1 LAVRDIWVTSFR
13 GEFGYLSTRKKRASW
28 IAAKIDPPTNRTLQ
42 GVAAYRRVQMKRM
55 LFAGALS
62 LFAATPAAW
71 AADLPVAPPQAPAAY
86 VPVVT
91 PVYNWTGVYIGIN
104 GGYAFGNSNWNS
116 VAAFVPGTGDFNV
129 TGGLVGGTVGIN
141 FQSGSVVYG
150 VEGDGD
156 WTNIQGSTSNGGC
169 VGGTCQT
176 SNDWLTTFR
185 GRIGYA
191 FDRVLVYGTA
201 GGAAGDV
208 KATLTVAGFPPAS
221 TDSTEFGWTA
231 GGGIEVALTENIT
244 AKGEYLF
251 VDLSNGALNGPG
263 VSVPVQFDASIVRAG
278 LNFKF
283 NPF

>member
-1 LAVRDIWVTSFR
+1 
-13 GEFGYLSTRKKRASW
+13 
-28 IAAKIDPPTNRTLQ
+28 
-42 GVAAYRRVQMKRM
+42 MKRM

-86 VPVVT
+86 APVVT
-91 PVYNWTGVYIGIN
+91 PVYNWSGFYIGIN

-116 VAAFVPGTGDFNV
+116 IAAFVPGTGDFNV
-129 TGGLVGGTVGIN
+129 KGGLVGGTVGVN

-156 WTNIQGSTSNGGC
+156 WTNIKGSTSNGGC
-169 VGGTCQT
+169 TGSICQT

-231 GGGIEVALTENIT
+231 GGGVEFALTENVT
-244 AKGEYLF
+244 AKAEYLF

-263 VSVPVQFDASIVRAG
+263 ISVPVQFDASIVRAG

-283 NPF
+283 NPW

>member
-1 LAVRDIWVTSFR
+1 LGIRDIWVTSFR
-13 GEFGYLSTRKKRASW
+13 GEFGYLLTRKKRALW
-28 IAAKIDPPTNRTLQ
+28 IGAWTNPPTNRTLQ
-42 GVAAYRRVQMKRM
+42 GGAAYRRVQMKRI

-86 VPVVT
+86 VPVVA
-91 PVYNWTGVYIGIN
+91 PVYNWSGVYIGIN
-104 GGYAFGNSNWNS
+104 GGYAFGNSNWNGT
-116 VAAFVPGTGDFNV
+116 PGTGDFNV
-129 TGGLVGGTVGIN
+129 NGGLVGGTVGIN

-150 VEGDGD
+150 LEGDGD

-169 VGGTCQT
+169 AGGICQT

-208 KATLTVAGFPPAS
+208 KATSTIPGIATAS

-231 GGGIEVALTENIT
+231 GGGVEVALTENVT
-244 AKGEYLF
+244 VKGEYLF
-251 VDLSNGALNGPG
+251 VDLSNGAFNSLGLNI
-263 VSVPVQFDASIVRAG
+263 PVQFDASIVRAG

-283 NPF
+283 NPW